1 MIVIYSCGFS
11 FANSIRIRWTLLFGQ
26 KFGES
31 GAPWEFMK
39 VFGLTA
45 EHIAQRVRKLYEK
58 VKGKTIKQFLVNFQK
73 YPGSFHLKVLAYFD
87 II

>member
-1 MIVIYSCGFS
+1 M
-11 FANSIRIRWTLLFGQ
+11 
-26 KFGES
+26 
-31 GAPWEFMK
+31 
-39 VFGLTA
+39 FGLTA